1 MRIQISAGDQAAKGS
16 WLSVKRK
23 RKRWLHKYAHL
34 PPAAAASAVPARL
47 SLRPSVRLCVRP
59 APGEAEMRR
68 DGSAGLHEGG
78 SGLSAQRRCR
88 SPPSRY
94 AGTPLP
100 GCNARAALRGKRGKS
115 GAERQRCRERPGY
128 GSGRGTGEPSS
139 RNNNT
144 AAPQNVEIHGEP
156 WRWEWRE
163 SRSSSGQSY
172 HKHIVYLL
180 PSALCCFLHAKHYHR
195 ILQIEMCK
203 KRSRAWG
210 EGGGWDLY
218 SSYSSQK
225 CQFLHQ
231 RLWPRCRSLSQ
242 SSDPRP
248 NSHLRAASHVHA
260 RGEVLSWKK
269 QMILQAKTNIEPLPM
284 HMHYT
289 LSCTEA
295 EQQCVPGKQ
304 LRTAHP
310 GRAGGR
316 QAKAHRVSPHFVL
329 QQHEWRRTWML

>member
-1 MRIQISAGDQAAKGS
+1 
-16 WLSVKRK
+16 
-23 RKRWLHKYAHL
+23 
-34 PPAAAASAVPARL
+34 
-47 SLRPSVRLCVRP
+47 
-59 APGEAEMRR
+59 MRR

-78 SGLSAQRRCR
+78 SGHSAQRRCR

-100 GCNARAALRGKRGKS
+100 GCNARAVLRGKREKS

-172 HKHIVYLL
+172 HKHIVYPL

-203 KRSRAWG
+203 KRSRP
-210 EGGGWDLY
+210 GGGGGGGGVGIFIPPTAARNAN
-218 SSYSSQK
+218 SYISVYGPDAGCYPRAQIPDPTVTSEQHHTCTHEEK
-225 CQFLHQ
+225 C
-231 RLWPRCRSLSQ
+231 S
-242 SSDPRP
+242 
-248 NSHLRAASHVHA
+248 A
-260 RGEVLSWKK
+260 
-269 QMILQAKTNIEPLPM
+269 
-284 HMHYT
+284 
-289 LSCTEA
+289 
-295 EQQCVPGKQ
+295 GKS
-304 LRTAHP
+304 
-310 GRAGGR
+310 
-316 QAKAHRVSPHFVL
+316 K
-329 QQHEWRRTWML
+329 